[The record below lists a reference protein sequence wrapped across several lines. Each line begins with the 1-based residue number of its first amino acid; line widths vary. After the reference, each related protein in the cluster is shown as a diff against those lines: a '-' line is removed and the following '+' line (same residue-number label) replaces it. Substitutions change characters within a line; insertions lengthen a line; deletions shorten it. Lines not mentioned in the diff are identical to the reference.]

1 MTMAVTFLFILLIV
15 NIAYSSHQNRKTE
28 FSRVSKYELIHIEPR
43 PHDEQTKWFEFD
55 AFNQHYKVELVMN
68 NHMIAA
74 NIRHANIDP
83 TKHKHQYFS
92 SMTESCHYHGY
103 VSNSN
108 ASSVVAV
115 SLCPKRGIRGRI
127 TAFNETLI
135 IYPSAYYLDL
145 DTDKKCD
152 YKLSDELIVY
162 RLSDFTADHIQHND
176 IIQMPMQSAANR
188 KTPKRRRR
196 LYTASEPAYTE
207 MLMITGPVRTRNY
220 KEDYAEQWYQQLL
233 ADLTEMVNAVS
244 AIYKGTD
251 FGANVGRKN
260 SITVVFKELEVIE
273 AFDGIYK
280 SLKPHKLYTNCE
292 LSDDAYDDTDL
303 CAINGQDWLGTIQD
317 WVYNNKDVS
326 TFDHAQFMSD
336 LRFKWSRSGRSTSRT
351 LGWGNVGAMC
361 RGSASVSDVSVVS
374 EMGGNAHA
382 IRTMAHELGHN
393 YGMSHDGQPGEG
405 AACPADAGL
414 MGYSDG
420 AGFSTCSIASM
431 QKYFA
436 RANGLTCLGTGW
448 NGARAENR
456 FDNADIGIPITT
468 SPTTKQPTTSPTRT
482 GETLSPSAKP
492 SVAPTRAPIVPS
504 GCIRMGGFSSYF
516 YDGVWMQSNDLY
528 YEKQTYYFT
537 NTYNGETNYLYF
549 RDDVSFDGSS
559 AVPSWY
565 IGSQV
570 GSLSVSMYCPQE
582 DLYSCAGQFKRYNG
596 NGWGVI
602 TSSTVAADCTQ
613 SPSKSPV
620 SQPTQSPTTSDATP
634 NPTQS
639 PTKSTTAT
647 PTRDTI
653 SPTVSPTKSP
663 VVASG
668 CVRIDGIDD
677 TFYNGVWIETD
688 DSYNDKPYYIFRNA
702 YGDDTYLYFRD
713 DLRIRGGSASPS
725 WFISSA
731 VGSTSI
737 NAFCS
742 QEDLLSCSG
751 EFNRFMRGGWSIV
764 SSSMIDTD
772 CTSTPTCD
780 KYQCL
785 LTTGI
790 PGYNGRW
797 SPSGCINHEAYYT
810 LSAGNNDDKYICFAT
825 DYRWIITTKLCSA
838 YGDDL
843 QALTLQETGDI
854 LDGGGWF
861 VSDGDGSGSF
871 TQSLGATISECNAH
885 NALTIDDLSCLDDGN
900 GYDTE
905 LCVYSNNTVLWNGYN
920 TFERAAL
927 CHNDE
932 AVYLYI
938 VYDDATEHS
947 VESVYYLFFHKQ
959 LLYSDSNETVGQWL
973 ISKGGMSVN
982 SLAFCE
988 KDELLE
994 CTGNEWKVRSN
1005 RLDDVS
1011 MDGLLFRIVDKYLTV
1026 SNGRCE
1032 DLDSHDDG
1040 YRKSLLTILCITVVG
1055 AMILIGF
1062 GICGIILRRDANQAQ
1077 KVKVALEEAQGQVT
1091 KDESVDGEE
1100 EIVLDVSVERDGNYI
1115 TYYDA

>member
-861 VSDGDGSGSF
+861 VSDGSGSF
-871 TQSLGATISECNAH
+871 TQSVGAATSECNDNSAFH
-885 NALTIDDLSCLDDGN
+885 FDDLGCLDDN
-900 GYDTE
+900 DIE
-905 LCVYSNNTVLWNGYN
+905 NVCVYSNNITALWNGSR
-920 TFERAAL
+920 TFESGSVCRNSARVYMNVAY
-927 CHNDE
+927 NDS
-932 AVYLYI
+932 
-938 VYDDATEHS
+938 ATDGTEGIKS
-947 VESVYYLFFHKQ
+947 VESVYYLFFHEQ
-959 LLYSDSNETVGQWL
+959 LVYSDSDVTVGQWR
-973 ISKGGMSVN
+973 ISKNRMSID
-982 SLAFCE
+982 SIALCE
-988 KDELLE
+988 KEDVLE
-994 CTGNEWKVRSN
+994 CTDSSWETVHLFVRSVDKKLSISNGKCGVESVSRSSSNWWKDLDVKSKVYCAVVAIIAVVLLCVFCLKRNDNKKLKRLVGKSIGNER
-1005 RLDDVS
+1005 
-1011 MDGLLFRIVDKYLTV
+1011 
-1026 SNGRCE
+1026 
-1032 DLDSHDDG
+1032 DLDED
-1040 YRKSLLTILCITVVG
+1040 VVYLK
-1055 AMILIGF
+1055 M
-1062 GICGIILRRDANQAQ
+1062 
-1077 KVKVALEEAQGQVT
+1077 
-1091 KDESVDGEE
+1091 DE
-1100 EIVLDVSVERDGNYI
+1100 
-1115 TYYDA
+1115 